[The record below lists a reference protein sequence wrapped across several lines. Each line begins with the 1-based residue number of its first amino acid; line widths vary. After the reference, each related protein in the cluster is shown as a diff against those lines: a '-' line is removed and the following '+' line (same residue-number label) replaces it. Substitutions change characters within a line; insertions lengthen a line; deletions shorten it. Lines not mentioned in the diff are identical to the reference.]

1 MKEAMDRSSFAAEF
15 EELLNVGIALSSIH
29 DLEKLLNMILL
40 EARRL
45 TQADAGT
52 LYLVKGDR
60 LIFRVSQC
68 QSLSDRLGEDRM
80 RQMYQSF
87 EMPVSRESIA
97 GYSAL
102 TRKVLNIPDVKEIPP
117 EASYHY
123 NPSWDQ
129 KAGYASHSMMAVPM
143 LNRDGEAVGVLQ
155 LINALS
161 DGRVIPFRIEHE
173 KLASSLASQAAVA
186 IENAELTE
194 DLKQAHLDTIFRL
207 GVAAEYR
214 DKETANHIKRM
225 SRYCALI
232 AEGLGWGREEVEVIL
247 WSSLMHDVGKLGI
260 PDSILQKPGRLTAE
274 ERKIMEYHT
283 TIGGNILKGS
293 AASVLQKSRIVAVTH
308 HEKFDGTGYP
318 RGLKGEKIP
327 VEGRITLL
335 ADVFDALSSK
345 RVYKEAM
352 PEAEVLRI
360 LQEGRGAHFDP
371 RILDV
376 FLDRLGEVR
385 KIKERYSD
393 REGDFDKFRNLDSLE
408 DDKEDSS
415 RP

>member
-1 MKEAMDRSSFAAEF
+1 MDRSRLAEEF
-15 EELLNVGIALSSIH
+15 EQLLNVGIALSSVH
-29 DLEKLLNMILL
+29 DLQKLLDLILL

-52 LYLVKGDR
+52 LYLVKGNT
-60 LIFRVSQC
+60 LLFRVSQC
-68 QSLSDRLGEDRM
+68 QSLSERLGEERM
-80 RQMYQSF
+80 RQLYQSF
-87 EMPVSRESIA
+87 EMPVSPDSIA
-97 GYSAL
+97 GFSVL
-102 TRKVLNIPDVKEIPP
+102 TKQVLNIPDVKRIPP

-123 NPSWDQ
+123 NPAWDQ
-129 KAGYASHSMMAVPM
+129 KAGYDSRSMMTVPM
-143 LNRDGEAVGVLQ
+143 LNRENKVVGVLQ
-155 LINALS
+155 LINAMS
-161 DGRVIPFRIEHE
+161 DGRVIPFRREHQR
-173 KLASSLASQAAVA
+173 LASSLASQAAVA

-225 SRYCALI
+225 SHYCALI
-232 AEGLGWGREEVEVIL
+232 ARGMGWSEEAVETLL

-260 PDSILQKPGRLTAE
+260 PDCILQKPGRLTAE
-274 ERKIMEYHT
+274 ERKVMELHT
-283 TIGGNILKGS
+283 TIGGSILKG
-293 AASVLQKSRIVAVTH
+293 ARAPVLLKSRVVALTH

-327 VEGRITLL
+327 LEGRITIL

-360 LQEGRGAHFDP
+360 LTEGRGTHFDP
-371 RILDV
+371 AILDV
-376 FLDRLGEVR
+376 FLGGMEEVR
-385 KIKERYSD
+385 NIKDRYTD
-393 REGDFDKFRNLDSLE
+393 REEDFDKLRNLDPTE
-408 DDKEDSS
+408 TDEEDSI
-415 RP
+415 RA

>member
-1 MKEAMDRSSFAAEF
+1 MDQSRLAEEF
-15 EELLNVGIALSSIH
+15 EQLLSVGIALSSIH
-29 DLEKLLNMILL
+29 DLQKLLDLILL

-52 LYLVKGDR
+52 LYLVKGNR

-68 QSLSDRLGEDRM
+68 QSLSERLGEERM
-80 RQMYQSF
+80 RKLYQSF
-87 EMPVSRESIA
+87 EMPVSPESIA
-97 GYSAL
+97 GYSVLAK
-102 TRKVLNIPDVKEIPP
+102 KVLNIPDVKQIPP
-117 EASYHY
+117 GASYHY

-129 KAGYASHSMMAVPM
+129 KAGYDSRSMMAVPM
-143 LNRDGEAVGVLQ
+143 LNRENEVVGILQ
-155 LINALS
+155 LINAMS
-161 DGRVIPFRIEHE
+161 DGRVIPFRTEHQR
-173 KLASSLASQAAVA
+173 LASSLASQAAVA

-225 SRYCALI
+225 SHYCALI
-232 AEGLGWGREEVEVIL
+232 ARGLGWSDEAVETIL

-260 PDSILQKPGRLTAE
+260 PDSILQKPGRLTPE
-274 ERKIMEYHT
+274 ERKVMELHT
-283 TIGGNILKGS
+283 TIGGSILKG
-293 AASVLQKSRIVAVTH
+293 AKAPVLQQSRIVALTH

-327 VEGRITLL
+327 LQGRITIL
-335 ADVFDALSSK
+335 ADVFDALSSR

-360 LQEGRGAHFDP
+360 LAEGRGTHFDP
-371 RILDV
+371 ALLDV
-376 FLDRLGEVR
+376 FLGALEEVR
-385 KIKERYSD
+385 AIKDRYTD
-393 REGDFDKFRNLDSLE
+393 REEDFDKLRNLEAMEADE
-408 DDKEDSS
+408 EESS
-415 RP
+415 RA

>member
-1 MKEAMDRSSFAAEF
+1 MDRSPFAAEF
-15 EELLNVGIALSSIH
+15 EQLLNVGIALSSIH
-29 DLEKLLNMILL
+29 DLEKLLDMILL

-52 LYLVKGDR
+52 LYLVKEDR

-68 QSLSDRLGEDRM
+68 QSLSDRLGEHRM

-143 LNRDGEAVGVLQ
+143 LNREGEAVGVLQ

-161 DGRVIPFRIEHE
+161 DGRVIPFRMEHE

-225 SRYCALI
+225 SRYCSLI
-232 AEGLGWGREEVEVIL
+232 AEGLGWGKEEVEVIL

-260 PDSILQKPGRLTAE
+260 PDRILQKPGPLTPE

-327 VEGRITLL
+327 LEGRITIL

-393 REGDFDKFRNLDSLE
+393 REGDFDKFRNLGSLE
-408 DDKEDSS
+408 NDKEDSS

>member
-1 MKEAMDRSSFAAEF
+1 MDRSRLAEEF
-15 EELLNVGIALSSIH
+15 EQLLSVGIALSSVH
-29 DLEKLLNMILL
+29 DLQKLLDLILL

-52 LYLVKGDR
+52 LYLVKGNL

-68 QSLSDRLGEDRM
+68 QSLSERLGEERM
-80 RQMYQSF
+80 RQLYQSF
-87 EMPVSRESIA
+87 EMPVSPESIA

-102 TRKVLNIPDVKEIPP
+102 TRKVLNIPDVKQIAP

-129 KAGYASHSMMAVPM
+129 KAGYDSHSMMAVPM
-143 LNRDGEAVGVLQ
+143 LNREGEVVGILQ
-155 LINALS
+155 LINAMS
-161 DGRVIPFRIEHE
+161 DGRVIPFRIEHQ

-225 SRYCALI
+225 SHYCALI
-232 AEGLGWGREEVEVIL
+232 ARGLGWSEEAVETIL

-260 PDSILQKPGRLTAE
+260 PDSILQKPGRLTPE
-274 ERKIMEYHT
+274 ERKVMELHT
-283 TIGGNILKGS
+283 TIGGSILKG
-293 AASVLQKSRIVAVTH
+293 AKAPVLLKSRIVALTH
-308 HEKFDGTGYP
+308 HEKIDGTGYP
-318 RGLKGEKIP
+318 RGLKGGKIP
-327 VEGRITLL
+327 LEGRITIL

-360 LQEGRGAHFDP
+360 LTEGRGTHFDP
-371 RILDV
+371 AILDV
-376 FLDRLGEVR
+376 FLGGMEEVR
-385 KIKERYSD
+385 NIKDRYTD
-393 REGDFDKFRNLDSLE
+393 REEDFDKLRNLDPTE
-408 DDKEDSS
+408 TDEEDSI
-415 RP
+415 RA

>member
-1 MKEAMDRSSFAAEF
+1 MDRSRLAEEF
-15 EELLNVGIALSSIH
+15 EQLLNVGIALSSVH
-29 DLEKLLNMILL
+29 DLQKLLDLILL

-52 LYLVKGDR
+52 LYLVKGNT

-68 QSLSDRLGEDRM
+68 QSLSERLGEERM
-80 RQMYQSF
+80 RQLYQSF
-87 EMPVSRESIA
+87 EMPVSPESIA

-102 TRKVLNIPDVKEIPP
+102 TRKVLNIPDVKQIPP

-123 NPSWDQ
+123 NASLDQ
-129 KAGYASHSMMAVPM
+129 KAGYDSRSMMAVPM
-143 LNRDGEAVGVLQ
+143 LNREGEVVGILQ

-161 DGRVIPFRIEHE
+161 DGRVIPFRMEHQR
-173 KLASSLASQAAVA
+173 LASSLASQAAVA

-225 SRYCALI
+225 SHYCALI
-232 AEGLGWGREEVEVIL
+232 ARGLGWSDEEVETVL

-260 PDSILQKPGRLTAE
+260 PDNILQKPGRLTPE
-274 ERKIMEYHT
+274 ERKVMELHT
-283 TIGGNILKGS
+283 TIGGSILKG
-293 AASVLQKSRIVAVTH
+293 AKAPVLLKSRIVALTH

-318 RGLKGEKIP
+318 RGLKGGKIP
-327 VEGRITLL
+327 LEGRITIL

-360 LQEGRGAHFDP
+360 LNEGRGTHFDP
-371 RILDV
+371 AILDV
-376 FLDRLGEVR
+376 FLGGLEEVR
-385 KIKERYSD
+385 TIKDRHSD
-393 REGDFDKFRNLDSLE
+393 REEDFDKLRNLDSTE
-408 DDKEDSS
+408 ADEEGPI
-415 RP
+415 RA